1 MNRKLVLGSV
11 FLIALAIAAYVLLVV
26 IPGKVA
32 QQAYDGAK
40 RLGKDIENAF
50 NFTPEV
56 TVNNTVVLQQ
66 QSPILE
72 LATLSQTFQ
81 HQYKWTNTWFKSTK
95 EIRISGTFVAK
106 VGFNLDRR
114 FAVQVDDDKA
124 TVFLPE
130 PIILSLE
137 PQGDVKFEDENGIW
151 NLVKD
156 EDRSRALNA
165 FQLDGRKYAQQA
177 DFVAQAKNEAE
188 KKISDILKLH
198 VKEVQFIYV
207 TEPIR
212 NVQIEKP

>member
-1 MNRKLVLGSV
+1 MNRKLILGSI
-11 FLIALAIAAYVLLVV
+11 FLIALSIAAYVILVV
-26 IPGKVA
+26 IPAKVA
-32 QQAYDGAK
+32 RQTYDGAK
-40 RLGKDIENAF
+40 QLGRDIEKAF

-66 QSPILE
+66 QSPVLE

-81 HQYKWTNTWFKSTK
+81 HQYKWTNTWLKSTK

-114 FAVQVDDDKA
+114 FAIQIDNERA

-177 DFVAQAKNEAE
+177 DFVGQAKNEAE
-188 KKISDILKLH
+188 KKISDVLKLH
-198 VKEVQFIYV
+198 VKEVEFIYI

-212 NVQIEKP
+212 DVQIEKP

>member
-81 HQYKWTNTWFKSTK
+81 HQYKWTNTWLKSTK

-165 FQLDGRKYAQQA
+165 FQLDGRRYAQQA
-177 DFVAQAKNEAE
+177 DFVAQAKTEAE

-198 VKEVQFIYV
+198 VKEVQFVYV

-212 NVQIEKP
+212 NLQIEKP

>member
-1 MNRKLVLGSV
+1 MTRRLILISIFLVVLS
-11 FLIALAIAAYVLLVV
+11 IAAYVILVV
-26 IPGKVA
+26 IPTQVA
-32 QQAYDGAK
+32 QRTYDGAK
-40 RLGKDIENAF
+40 QLGKDIEEAF

-72 LATLSQTFQ
+72 LATVSQTFH
-81 HQYKWTNTWFKSTK
+81 HQYTWTNTWLKSTK

-106 VGFNLDRR
+106 VGFNLDKR
-114 FAVQVDDDKA
+114 FAVQIDDDKA
-124 TVFLPE
+124 TVFLPD
-130 PIILSLE
+130 PVVLSLE

-151 NLVKD
+151 NWVD
-156 EDRSRALNA
+156 AEDRSKAVNA

-177 DFVAQAKNEAE
+177 DFAGQAKVEAE

-207 TEPIR
+207 DEGIR
-212 NVQIEKP
+212 SVKIEKP

>member
-156 EDRSRALNA
+156 VDRSRALNA

>member
-81 HQYKWTNTWFKSTK
+81 HQYKWTNTWLKSTK

>member
-1 MNRKLVLGSV
+1 MSRKLVLASI
-11 FLIALAIAAYVLLVV
+11 FLVVLSIAAYVIIVV
-26 IPGKVA
+26 IPTKLA
-32 QQAYDGAK
+32 QRTYEGAK
-40 RLGKDIENAF
+40 QLGRDIEKAF

-72 LATLSQTFQ
+72 LATLSQTFR
-81 HQYKWTNTWFKSTK
+81 HQYKWTNTWLNSTK

-106 VGFNLDRR
+106 VGFNLDKR
-114 FAVQVDDDKA
+114 FAVRIDDEKA

-130 PIILSLE
+130 PVILSLE

-151 NLVKD
+151 NWVD
-156 EDRSRALNA
+156 NTDRSKAVNA

-177 DFVAQAKNEAE
+177 DFVGQAKVEAE
-188 KKISDILKLH
+188 KKMTDILKLH

-207 TEPIR
+207 TEDIR

>member
-11 FLIALAIAAYVLLVV
+11 FLIALSIAAYVLLVV

-32 QQAYDGAK
+32 RQAYDGAK
-40 RLGKDIENAF
+40 QLGRDIENAF

-81 HQYKWTNTWFKSTK
+81 HQYKWTNTWLKSTK

-165 FQLDGRKYAQQA
+165 FQLDGRRYAQQA
-177 DFVAQAKNEAE
+177 DFVAQAKTEAE